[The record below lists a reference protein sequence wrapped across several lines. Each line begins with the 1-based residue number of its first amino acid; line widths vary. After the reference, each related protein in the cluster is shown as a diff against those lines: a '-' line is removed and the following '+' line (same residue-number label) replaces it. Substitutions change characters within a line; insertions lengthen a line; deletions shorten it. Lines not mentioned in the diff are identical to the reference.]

1 MGCPQIGSNFV
12 FYWCYLYLLLYIFHL
27 LLTTL
32 IFFKIIF
39 IILLTFLHGP
49 ISYISCKTPPC
60 LNKRCCCCCCRCP
73 IDRRLETS
81 LVLRDKESRNCSVS
95 KIQQGAKWQP
105 KFLLIYLVSFKNA
118 LNLLSWT
125 KFTAL
130 GTFPLSSK
138 TVFGPGSF
146 VFVAQYAWWCLLD

>member
-1 MGCPQIGSNFV
+1 MLFISFIVHISPFIDHVNF
-12 FYWCYLYLLLYIFHL
+12 FK
-27 LLTTL
+27 
-32 IFFKIIF
+32 KIIF

-60 LNKRCCCCCCRCP
+60 LNKRCCCCCRCP

-81 LVLRDKESRNCSVS
+81 LVLRDKESREKNCSVS
-95 KIQQGAKWQP
+95 KIQQGAKRQP

>member
-1 MGCPQIGSNFV
+1 MLFISFIVHISPFIDHVN
-12 FYWCYLYLLLYIFHL
+12 
-27 LLTTL
+27 
-32 IFFKIIF
+32 FFKIIF

-60 LNKRCCCCCCRCP
+60 LNKRCCCCCCCRCP

-105 KFLLIYLVSFKNA
+105 KFLLIYFVSFKNA